1 MIFYILIR
9 KFNIFTF
16 NIQFILNNNFS
27 IKIRKKIGLLIL
39 IKSEILIICY
49 FGILPGQ
56 SDSTIFIKDVT
67 EIFKFLVI
75 VFFLDNTSILIG
87 QLIWYHFDLLYLNIM
102 YVLISCVCI
111 HLTIINWFIFVFLV
125 IYTICR

>member
-9 KFNIFTF
+9 KFYIFTF
-16 NIQFILNNNFS
+16 NIQFILNNIFS

-39 IKSEILIICY
+39 IKSEILIISY

-56 SDSTIFIKDVT
+56 SDSIIFIKDIT

-75 VFFLDNTSILIG
+75 VFSLDNTYIFIDL
-87 QLIWYHFDLLYLNIM
+87 LIWYHLDLLYFNII

-111 HLTIINWFIFVFLV
+111 HLTIINWFIFMFLV